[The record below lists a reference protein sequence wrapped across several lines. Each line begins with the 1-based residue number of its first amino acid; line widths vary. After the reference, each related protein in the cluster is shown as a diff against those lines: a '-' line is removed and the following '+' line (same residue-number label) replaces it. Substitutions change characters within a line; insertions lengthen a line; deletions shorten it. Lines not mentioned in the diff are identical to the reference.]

1 MIGHLIFNGRIV
13 YCYEY
18 KIRRRKMSPSKWVV
32 AVGMLSYPFGWV
44 SPFSTKDTRSEL
56 YKVSI

>member
-18 KIRRRKMSPSKWVV
+18 KIRRRKKSPSKWVV
-32 AVGMLSYPFGWV
+32 AVGMLNYPFRWV
-44 SPFSTKDTRSEL
+44 PLLSTKNARSEL
-56 YKVSI
+56 